1 MSLRLRQNR
10 ANAFRFRAFR
20 QMRPFFLVGIC
31 IDFPRV
37 LCYIKDGRSSA
48 SGMIFPRCFL
58 KPDAFLERMIVMKK
72 MRKLL
77 AVLAAGVLALCS
89 LSVSAFAETI
99 TIVGVDG
106 EINTEPVYALGKDL
120 SLYPKGDAD
129 LDGEV
134 TVYDACLILCHFCRN
149 ICGLEDMLTSDQIEA
164 AEVDGKSVAVQID
177 KTGYVYS
184 VDGSLPTGNVPI
196 ISGLTFENPHPGIRL
211 NTKLRPLLKQIG
223 TILET
228 ETEL

>member
-1 MSLRLRQNR
+1 
-10 ANAFRFRAFR
+10 
-20 QMRPFFLVGIC
+20 
-31 IDFPRV
+31 
-37 LCYIKDGRSSA
+37 
-48 SGMIFPRCFL
+48 
-58 KPDAFLERMIVMKK
+58 MKK

-134 TVYDACLILCHFCRN
+134 TVYDACLILCHFCCN

-164 AEVDGKSVAVQID
+164 ADVDEKSIWDELHQREYRLTAWDATCVLKYATLRSAGFDDVTMEDVAACR
-177 KTGYVYS
+177 Y
-184 VDGSLPTGNVPI
+184 
-196 ISGLTFENPHPGIRL
+196 
-211 NTKLRPLLKQIG
+211 
-223 TILET
+223 
-228 ETEL
+228 